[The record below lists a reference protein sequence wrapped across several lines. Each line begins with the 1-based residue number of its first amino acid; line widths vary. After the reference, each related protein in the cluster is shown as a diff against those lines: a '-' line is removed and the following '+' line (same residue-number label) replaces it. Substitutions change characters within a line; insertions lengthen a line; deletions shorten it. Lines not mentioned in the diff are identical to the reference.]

1 MRLELPDYLQKDFK
15 SLMNLAYDLKSKHHD
30 LKKNIKFDK
39 TDLGLFMDVQIKP
52 GDHWRRIKPEQA
64 KKMSRSRE
72 QEPKGLNDSDIAG
85 LLEEESVRE

>member
-1 MRLELPDYLQKDFK
+1 
-15 SLMNLAYDLKSKHHD
+15 
-30 LKKNIKFDK
+30 
-39 TDLGLFMDVQIKP
+39 MDVQIKP

-85 LLEEESVRE
+85 LLEEESGEEESVRE